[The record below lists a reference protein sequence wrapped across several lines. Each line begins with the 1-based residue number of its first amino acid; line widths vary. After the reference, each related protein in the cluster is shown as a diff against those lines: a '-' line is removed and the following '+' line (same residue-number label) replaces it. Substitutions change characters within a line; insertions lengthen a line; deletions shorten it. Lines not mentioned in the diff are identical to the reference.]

1 MQEKA
6 AAVDLLGLAL
16 GVLEGPNG
24 FHDKSVLGTEERL
37 DGDAGN
43 DELGPALVK
52 KEPRAVQECM
62 FEMR

>member
-1 MQEKA
+1 LQEKT

-24 FHDKSVLGTEERL
+24 FHNKSVLGTEEGL

-43 DELGPALVK
+43 GELGPALGK
-52 KEPRAVQECM
+52 KEPRAIQECM
-62 FEMR
+62 VEMR